1 MSGWGLRLWW
11 WLGTSLAVARAFYV
25 PGVAPTDYDRGQ
37 SIEVRAIK
45 MTSTHTQLPY
55 EYYSLPFCPPPSG
68 QIQYKSENL
77 GEILR
82 GDRIVNTA
90 YSVQMAHD
98 VECALVCGQQGTP
111 QSWDAQQ
118 SSAVWSKVDQEY
130 FIHLIIDNLPV
141 ATQFQMPDTLEMQY
155 EPGFRLG
162 YKLQDQRL
170 INNHLKFIL
179 SYHKNQ
185 DDPANV
191 FYRVVGFRVETASVA
206 VDGYEFPESGQQ
218 RCQIKDGHQGQS
230 VSKHDS
236 TRLYFSYS
244 VHWQESDIKWA
255 SRWDIYLNMADV
267 QIHWFSIVNS
277 VVVVFFLSGIITMII
292 IRTLRRDIAR
302 YNTDED
308 LEESIEETGWKLVH
322 GDVFRPPTHNRMFAA
337 IIGSGIQ
344 IFCMMFVTIF
354 FAMLGMLSPAS
365 RGALLTA
372 SIFLYE
378 FMGLVGGYYAG
389 RLYKTMK
396 GKEWKRAAFLTAT
409 LYPGI
414 VFTLG
419 LFINF
424 FIWGK
429 HSSGA
434 IPFTT
439 MLSMGFMWFCISLP
453 LVYVGYFFGYR
464 KQPYDTPVR
473 TNQIPRQVP
482 EQIWYMHPFLCTL
495 MAGVLPFGACFIEL
509 FFIFSAIYENQFY
522 YLFGFLF
529 LVFIILVISCSQISI
544 VMVYFQLCS
553 ENYHWWW
560 RSFVVSGGSAVYV
573 FAYSIFYFYT
583 KLDIDEFVPTLLYFT
598 YTIIMVV
605 TFWLLTGTIGF
616 YAAFF
621 FIRKIY
627 GAVKID

>member
-1 MSGWGLRLWW
+1 MAIITCNSWITWVCLAFFAP
-11 WLGTSLAVARAFYV
+11 TSYGFYV
-25 PGVAPTDYDRGQ
+25 PGVAPTDFRKGDKITVK
-37 SIEVRAIK
+37 SIK
-45 MTSTHTQLPY
+45 MTSSKTQLPY
-55 EYYSLPFCPPPSG
+55 EYYSLPFCLPKEG
-68 QIQYKSENL
+68 VHYKTENL

-82 GDRIVNTA
+82 GDRISTTA
-90 YSVQMAHD
+90 YD
-98 VECALVCGQQGTP
+98 VEMNVGYDCRVLCGSNNSPSKFTE
-111 QSWDAQQ
+111 AE
-118 SSAVWSKVDQEY
+118 SSTLHYRITNEY
-130 FIHLIIDNLPV
+130 FIHLIVDNLPC
-141 ATQFQMPDTLEMQY
+141 ATVFQIPETTELQY

-162 YKLQDQRL
+162 FVRGDKAY
-170 INNHLKFIL
+170 INNHLSLQLK
-179 SYHKNQ
+179 YHYSETEQ
-185 DDPANV
+185 V
-191 FYRVVGFRVETASVA
+191 YRVVGFQVETNSIDKARLTIA
-206 VDGYEFPESGQQ
+206 QDGVS
-218 RCQIKDGHQGQS
+218 CSIKDEATFQEVNPKS
-230 VSKHDS
+230 NELFF
-236 TRLYFSYS
+236 TYS
-244 VHWQESDIKWA
+244 VKWEKSPIRWA

-292 IRTLRRDIAR
+292 IRTLRRDIAK
-302 YNTDED
+302 YNTDDD
-308 LEESIEETGWKLVH
+308 LEESMEETGWKLVH
-322 GDVFRPPTHNRMFAA
+322 GDVFRTPNHNRLFAS
-337 IIGSGIQ
+337 IIGSGVQ
-344 IFCMMFVTIF
+344 IFCMMAITIF

-372 SIFLYE
+372 SIISYE

-389 RLYKTMK
+389 RLYKSMK

-414 VFTLG
+414 IFTLG
-419 LFINF
+419 VFINF

-439 MLSMGFMWFCISLP
+439 MLAMGAMWFGISLP
-453 LVYVGYFFGYR
+453 LVYIGYFFGFRNQGYE
-464 KQPYDTPVR
+464 QPVR

-482 EQIWYMHPFLCTL
+482 TQIWYMNPVLCTL

-509 FFIFSAIYENQFY
+509 FFIFSAVYENQFY

-529 LVFIILVISCSQISI
+529 LVFVILVVSCSQISI

-560 RSFVVSGGSAVYV
+560 RSFFVSGGSAIYV
-573 FAYSIFYFYT
+573 LMYSIFYFYT

-598 YTIIMVV
+598 YTLMMVV

-627 GAVKID
+627 AAVKID